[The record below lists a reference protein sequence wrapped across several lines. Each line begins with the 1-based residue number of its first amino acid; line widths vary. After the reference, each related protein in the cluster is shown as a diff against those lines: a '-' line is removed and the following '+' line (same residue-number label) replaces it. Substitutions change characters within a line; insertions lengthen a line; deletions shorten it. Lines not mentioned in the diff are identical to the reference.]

1 MDSGRTVLEEYV
13 QSGKLMQVATISD
26 TGSPAVC
33 HVWYRASFRP
43 DRLYFISRH
52 DREHSA
58 NIRRNRQVAGGIVA
72 IPLSGLG
79 QAVRGVT
86 FQGQARELGAD
97 AGAELEGFIERW
109 PNAGSIIS
117 IKRIAD
123 NDTPSRLYEIDID
136 QWVLFDE
143 QTFPD
148 SPRRVIGG
156 EHA

>member
-1 MDSGRTVLEEYV
+1 MVTARTNLEEYV
-13 QSGKLMQVATISD
+13 RSGKLMQVATISD
-26 TGSPAVC
+26 TGRPAVC
-33 HVWYRASFRP
+33 HVWYSAHFRP

-52 DREHSA
+52 DRDHSA
-58 NIRRNRQVAGGIVA
+58 NIRANQQVAGGIVA

-79 QAVRGVT
+79 QTVRGVT
-86 FQGQARELGAD
+86 FKGHARELGID
-97 AGAELEGFIERW
+97 AGTELEGFLQRW
-109 PNAGSIIS
+109 PNARSLIS
-117 IKRIAD
+117 IERITE

-148 SPRRVIGG
+148 SPRCLIRG